1 MHTATKLRLIPH
13 LEMIDATHSSIF
25 QEKKKAPDTHLMV
38 LEPSTLKWD
47 SRPGIL

>member
-1 MHTATKLRLIPH
+1 MHTATKFRLIPH

-25 QEKKKAPDTHLMV
+25 QEKKRAPDTMV
-38 LEPSTLKWD
+38 LESSTLKWD